1 MSKSVKNIII
11 TFIIGCVVFVIGNF
25 IWDGFAYKSTSEFL
39 ISFSIYQLYAFV
51 LGYSQMYF
59 FEYFNN
65 LNWKEGDTLKRIIIG
80 VLISTIITVFGL
92 FLLRMITAVGV
103 EGISFKAFFEN
114 ESFANYQF
122 GIWITLSIVIT
133 FHIIYF
139 YNKYQQNKIK
149 EQKVIAGTASAKFDA
164 LKNQLD
170 PHFLF
175 NSLNVL
181 TSLIEEN
188 PVNAQKFTT
197 SLSKVYRYVLEQKNK
212 ELEGIVAERTKEIS
226 HQRDEI
232 LEQKTEIEDSINYA
246 VRIQEAM
253 LPFQEDIFKSFPEHF
268 VLFKPKDVV
277 SGDFY
282 WHTVK
287 GSHHILVCAD
297 CTGHGVPGAFM
308 SMVGSDKLSHA
319 VSEYGLTMPND
330 LLSFVNQGI
339 KTALKQDETSENAT
353 RDGMDVAIITYDS
366 AENKLYYAGA
376 HRSLMILENE
386 EVSEIKATKVAVG
399 GFTPMDQEFALHE
412 VEITPNRT
420 FFMTT
425 DGYADQFGGE
435 RGKKLKIKAMKKV
448 MIENGNKPMIDQK
461 EALDKTIE
469 DWMVGHEQIDDICV
483 IGVRFKD

>member
-188 PVNAQKFTT
+188 PDNAQKFTT

-212 ELEGIVAERTKEIS
+212 ELVTV
-226 HQRDEI
+226 DEE
-232 LEQKTEIEDSINYA
+232 LQFAKTYMSLLKMRFEDSIVFTMPERASNPESKVVPLSLQLLLENAVKHNMVTSSKPLHIKIYEDHDNLIVENNLQPKQIVKKSSGVGLNNIMQRYGLLTNKKININKEANRFAVAIPMLTKQISVMRTEQSSSKLDDSYVRALNHVDELKGFYYSIISYCLVIPFLIFINYQTSWDFQWFWFPMFGWGIGLA
-246 VRIQEAM
+246 IQA
-253 LPFQEDIFKSFPEHF
+253 FKVF
-268 VLFKPKDVV
+268 VND
-277 SGDFY
+277 
-282 WHTVK
+282 
-287 GSHHILVCAD
+287 
-297 CTGHGVPGAFM
+297 GAFGRNWEKRKM
-308 SMVGSDKLSHA
+308 E
-319 VSEYGLTMPND
+319 EYMN
-330 LLSFVNQGI
+330 
-339 KTALKQDETSENAT
+339 
-353 RDGMDVAIITYDS
+353 
-366 AENKLYYAGA
+366 
-376 HRSLMILENE
+376 NE
-386 EVSEIKATKVAVG
+386 K
-399 GFTPMDQEFALHE
+399 
-412 VEITPNRT
+412 N
-420 FFMTT
+420 
-425 DGYADQFGGE
+425 
-435 RGKKLKIKAMKKV
+435 
-448 MIENGNKPMIDQK
+448 NWN
-461 EALDKTIE
+461 
-469 DWMVGHEQIDDICV
+469 
-483 IGVRFKD
+483 